1 MMNRRIFLGQSAA
14 VAGLAMGVSTHA
26 RANTLKSAQIVVVGA
41 GYGGATTAKYLR
53 LLSNNTAQVTLIE
66 PNAEFISCPMSNL
79 VVGGS
84 RQIGE
89 ITTSYAGLE
98 KNHGVKMVKDAV
110 VSIDSQKKTV
120 QLASGTSIKY
130 DKLVLSP
137 GIGMMMDSVEGLD
150 AANKAG
156 VTLQA
161 WKAGPETVAL
171 HKQIAEMKDGGVF
184 AISIPLAPYRC
195 PPGPYERACQVASYL
210 KQHKPKSKVLVL
222 DANQDVISKG
232 KLFKD
237 AWAQMYPGMI
247 EYRPEHKV
255 TAVDAKTRTLKFD
268 VQDDV
273 KADVL
278 NVLPQMR
285 AGDLVVK
292 AGLADAN
299 GRWSS
304 VNFLNFESTKAKDV
318 HIIGDSIQIAPL
330 MPKSGHM
337 ANQHAKV
344 TAAAIVAEL
353 AGIAINPQPVLTNTC
368 YSFVSATDVIHVAS
382 VHQYVAEEKT
392 FKTVAGSGGVSTAP
406 TALEGTYAWGWAK
419 NIWSDALV

>member
-1 MMNRRIFLGQSAA
+1 MNRRIFLGQSAA
-14 VAGLAMGVSTHA
+14 VAGLAMGVSTQT
-26 RANTLKSAQIVVVGA
+26 RANTLKTAQVVVVGA
-41 GYGGATTAKYLR
+41 GYGGATAAKYLR

-66 PNAEFISCPMSNL
+66 PNAQFISCPMSNL

-84 RQIGE
+84 RQIAE
-89 ITTSYAGLE
+89 ITSPYAGLE
-98 KNHGVKMVKDAV
+98 KNHGVKMVKDSVA
-110 VSIDSQKKTV
+110 SIDATKKTV
-120 QLASGTSIKY
+120 LLASGKTVKY

-137 GIGMMMDSVEGLD
+137 GIGLMMESIEGLD

-171 HKQIAEMKDGGVF
+171 HKQIADMKDGGVY
-184 AISIPLAPYRC
+184 ALSIPMAPYRC
-195 PPGPYERACQVASYL
+195 PPGPYERVCQVANYL
-210 KQHKPKSKVLVL
+210 KKHKPKSKVLVL
-222 DANQDVISKG
+222 DANQDVTSKG
-232 KLFKD
+232 KLFKE
-237 AWAQMYPGMI
+237 AWAKMYPGII
-247 EYRPEHKV
+247 EYRPQHNV
-255 TAVDAKTRTLKFD
+255 SAVDAKTRTLKFD

-278 NVLPQMR
+278 NVLPLMR
-285 AGDLVVK
+285 AGDLIVK

-299 GRWSS
+299 NRWST
-304 VNFLNFESTKAKDV
+304 VNYLNFESMKAKDV
-318 HIIGDSIQIAPL
+318 HIIGDSIQVAPL

-368 YSFVSATDVIHVAS
+368 YSFVNETEVVHVAS
-382 VHQYVAEEKT
+382 LHQYVAAEKT
-392 FKTVAGSGGVSTAP
+392 FKTVAGSGGLSTAP
-406 TALEGTYAWGWAK
+406 TALEGVYAWGWAK
-419 NIWSDALV
+419 NIWSDSLV

>member
-1 MMNRRIFLGQSAA
+1 MNRRIFLGQSAA
-14 VAGLAMGVSTHA
+14 VAGLAMGVSTQT
-26 RANTLKSAQIVVVGA
+26 RANTLKTAQVVVVGA
-41 GYGGATTAKYLR
+41 GYGGATAAKYLR

-66 PNAEFISCPMSNL
+66 PNAQFISCPMSNL

-84 RQIGE
+84 RQIAE
-89 ITTSYAGLE
+89 ITSPYAGLE
-98 KNHGVKMVKDAV
+98 KNHGVKMVKDSVA
-110 VSIDSQKKTV
+110 SIDATKKTV
-120 QLASGTSIKY
+120 LLASGKTVKY

-137 GIGMMMDSVEGLD
+137 GIGLMMESIEGLD

-171 HKQIAEMKDGGVF
+171 HKQIADMKDGGVY
-184 AISIPLAPYRC
+184 ALSIPMAPYRC
-195 PPGPYERACQVASYL
+195 PPGPYERVCQVANYL
-210 KQHKPKSKVLVL
+210 KKHKPKSKVLVL
-222 DANQDVISKG
+222 DANQDVTSKG
-232 KLFKD
+232 KLFKE
-237 AWAQMYPGMI
+237 AWAKMYPGII
-247 EYRPEHKV
+247 EYRPQHNV

-268 VQDDV
+268 IQDDV

-278 NVLPQMR
+278 NVLPLMR
-285 AGDLVVK
+285 AGDLIVK

-299 GRWSS
+299 NRWST
-304 VNFLNFESTKAKDV
+304 VNYLNFESMKAKDV
-318 HIIGDSIQIAPL
+318 HIIGDSIQVAPL

-368 YSFVSATDVIHVAS
+368 YSFVNETEVVHVAS
-382 VHQYVAEEKT
+382 VHQYVAAEKT
-392 FKTVAGSGGVSTAP
+392 FKTVAGSGGLSTAP
-406 TALEGTYAWGWAK
+406 TALEGVYAWGWAK
-419 NIWSDALV
+419 NIWSDSLV

>member
-1 MMNRRIFLGQSAA
+1 MNRRIFLGQSAA
-14 VAGLAMGVSTHA
+14 VAGLAMGVSTQT
-26 RANTLKSAQIVVVGA
+26 RANTLKTAQVVVVGA
-41 GYGGATTAKYLR
+41 GYGGATAAKYLR

-66 PNAEFISCPMSNL
+66 PNAQFISCPMSNL

-84 RQIGE
+84 RQIAE
-89 ITTSYAGLE
+89 ITSPYAGLE
-98 KNHGVKMVKDAV
+98 KNHGVKMVKDSVA
-110 VSIDSQKKTV
+110 SIDATKKTV
-120 QLASGTSIKY
+120 LLASGKTVKY

-137 GIGMMMDSVEGLD
+137 GIGLMMESIEGLD

-171 HKQIAEMKDGGVF
+171 HKQIADMKDGGVY
-184 AISIPLAPYRC
+184 ALSIPMAPYRC
-195 PPGPYERACQVASYL
+195 PPGPYERVCQVANYL
-210 KQHKPKSKVLVL
+210 KKHKPKSKVLVL
-222 DANQDVISKG
+222 DANQDVTSKG
-232 KLFKD
+232 KLFKE
-237 AWAQMYPGMI
+237 AWAKMYPGII
-247 EYRPEHKV
+247 EYRPQHNV

-268 VQDDV
+268 IQDDV

-278 NVLPQMR
+278 NVLPLMR
-285 AGDLVVK
+285 AGDLIVK

-299 GRWSS
+299 GRWST
-304 VNFLNFESTKAKDV
+304 VNYLNFESTKAKDV
-318 HIIGDSIQIAPL
+318 HIIGDSIQVAPL

-368 YSFVSATDVIHVAS
+368 YSFVNETEVVHVAS
-382 VHQYVAEEKT
+382 VHQYVAAEKT
-392 FKTVAGSGGVSTAP
+392 FKTVAGSGGLSTAP
-406 TALEGTYAWGWAK
+406 TALEGVYAWGWAK
-419 NIWSDALV
+419 NIWSDSLV

>member
-1 MMNRRIFLGQSAA
+1 MNRRIFLGQSAA
-14 VAGLAMGVSTHA
+14 VAGLAMGVSTQT
-26 RANTLKSAQIVVVGA
+26 RANTLKTAQVVVVGA
-41 GYGGATTAKYLR
+41 GYGGATAAKYLR

-66 PNAEFISCPMSNL
+66 PNAQFISCPMSNL

-84 RQIGE
+84 RQIAE
-89 ITTSYAGLE
+89 ITSPYAGLE
-98 KNHGVKMVKDAV
+98 KNHGVKMVKDSVA
-110 VSIDSQKKTV
+110 SIDATKKTV
-120 QLASGTSIKY
+120 LLASGKTVKY

-137 GIGMMMDSVEGLD
+137 GIGLMMESIEGLD

-171 HKQIAEMKDGGVF
+171 HKQIADMKDGGVY
-184 AISIPLAPYRC
+184 ALSIPMAPYRC
-195 PPGPYERACQVASYL
+195 PPGPYERVCQVANYL
-210 KQHKPKSKVLVL
+210 KKHKPKSKVLVL
-222 DANQDVISKG
+222 DANQDVTSKG
-232 KLFKD
+232 KLFKE
-237 AWAQMYPGMI
+237 AWAKMYPGII
-247 EYRPEHKV
+247 EYRPQHNV

-268 VQDDV
+268 IQDDV

-278 NVLPQMR
+278 NVLPLMR
-285 AGDLVVK
+285 AGDLIVK

-299 GRWSS
+299 GRWST
-304 VNFLNFESTKAKDV
+304 VNYLNFESMKAKDV
-318 HIIGDSIQIAPL
+318 HIIGDSIQVAPL

-368 YSFVSATDVIHVAS
+368 YSFVNETEVVHVAS
-382 VHQYVAEEKT
+382 VHQYVAAEKT
-392 FKTVAGSGGVSTAP
+392 FKTVAGSGGLSTAP
-406 TALEGTYAWGWAK
+406 TALEGVYAWGWAK
-419 NIWSDALV
+419 NIWSDSLV

>member
-14 VAGLAMGVSTHA
+14 VAGLAMGVSTQT
-26 RANTLKSAQIVVVGA
+26 RANTLKTAQVVVVGA
-41 GYGGATTAKYLR
+41 GYGGATAAKYLR

-66 PNAEFISCPMSNL
+66 PNAQFISCPMSNL

-84 RQIGE
+84 RQIAE
-89 ITTSYAGLE
+89 ITSPYAGLE
-98 KNHGVKMVKDAV
+98 KNHGVKMVKDSVA
-110 VSIDSQKKTV
+110 SIDATKKTV
-120 QLASGTSIKY
+120 LLASGKTVKY

-137 GIGMMMDSVEGLD
+137 GIGLMMESIEGLD

-171 HKQIAEMKDGGVF
+171 HKQIADMKDGGVY
-184 AISIPLAPYRC
+184 ALSIPMAPYRC
-195 PPGPYERACQVASYL
+195 PPGPYERVCQVANYL
-210 KQHKPKSKVLVL
+210 KKHKPKSKVLVL
-222 DANQDVISKG
+222 DANQDVTSKG
-232 KLFKD
+232 KLFKE
-237 AWAQMYPGMI
+237 AWAKMYPGII
-247 EYRPEHKV
+247 EYRPQHNV
-255 TAVDAKTRTLKFD
+255 TAVDAKTRTLKFE

-278 NVLPQMR
+278 NVLPLMR

-299 GRWSS
+299 GRWST
-304 VNFLNFESTKAKDV
+304 VNYLNFESTKAKDV
-318 HIIGDSIQIAPL
+318 HIIGDSIQVAPL

-368 YSFVSATDVIHVAS
+368 YSFVNETEVVHVAS
-382 VHQYVAEEKT
+382 VHQYVAAEKT
-392 FKTVAGSGGVSTAP
+392 FKTVAGSGGLSTAP
-406 TALEGTYAWGWAK
+406 TALEGVYAWGWAK
-419 NIWSDALV
+419 NIWSDSLV